1 MFEDAGNSVDHVN
14 TEASV
19 GLVTGGGSSLPA
31 ACNLNF
37 AGFSGRLI
45 LARSRE
51 VDILLDGAVQAAGIG
66 PDDQWGPL
74 LIGCNPHVVA

>member
-1 MFEDAGNSVDHVN
+1 MLEEVCNPGDHVN

-19 GLVTGGGSSLPA
+19 SLVTGGGKRTPA

-37 AGFSGRLI
+37 AGFSGGLI

-51 VDILLDGAVQAAGIG
+51 VDILLDGAIHAARIR